1 MLLTGL
7 SVSAGQASAAF
18 DNPLE
23 FGIQNKA
30 TGLCLQAVS
39 STDRA
44 DLSVG
49 PCDSSPDQKFVITDH
64 NKYIDTA
71 ANKSC
76 LAADPYGDAVS
87 VDCNSSDYNTHWA
100 RLSDVGDWTIIRNAN
115 GCYLKLLDNKLP
127 ACVQGA
133 PTDNGQWRTVRR
145 HSDHH
150 QGTEAGN
157 GRVKWADFWG
167 RGKGDDY
174 ITIGSTGAVT
184 VWPNNGGDGHGG
196 WGSPVQV
203 ATGITADPNRVR
215 FADFDGDGLP
225 DYIAVNPDGSVHVYL
240 NRGGDTGGGWQDLGI
255 VATGLTTDLSRVR
268 FADMDGDGRADYN
281 VINPDGSVT
290 TYLNRGG
297 DNGGG
302 WQNLGRTATGLT
314 TDQSRVRFADLDGDG
329 KADYVAIN
337 PNGSVTAY
345 RNNDIYHDQWASMGQ
360 IASGITTNQN
370 AVVLGDFTGDN
381 RADYITTD
389 PSGKVNV
396 YRYDGGSNWTN
407 LGQVATGA

>member
-7 SVSAGQASAAF
+7 SVSAGQASAVF

-23 FGIQNKA
+23 FGLQNKA

-39 STDRA
+39 
-44 DLSVG
+44 
-49 PCDSSPDQKFVITDH
+49 
-64 NKYIDTA
+64 
-71 ANKSC
+71 
-76 LAADPYGDAVS
+76 
-87 VDCNSSDYNTHWA
+87 VDCYSTDYNTHWA
-100 RLSDVGDWTIIRNAN
+100 REDDYGKWTVIRNAN
-115 GCYLKLLDNKLP
+115 GCYLKILDNKLP

-196 WGSPVQV
+196 WGKPVQV
-203 ATGITADPNRVR
+203 AT
-215 FADFDGDGLP
+215 
-225 DYIAVNPDGSVHVYL
+225 
-240 NRGGDTGGGWQDLGI
+240 
-255 VATGLTTDLSRVR
+255 
-268 FADMDGDGRADYN
+268 
-281 VINPDGSVT
+281 
-290 TYLNRGG
+290 
-297 DNGGG
+297 
-302 WQNLGRTATGLT
+302 
-314 TDQSRVRFADLDGDG
+314 
-329 KADYVAIN
+329 
-337 PNGSVTAY
+337 
-345 RNNDIYHDQWASMGQ
+345 
-360 IASGITTNQN
+360 GITTNQN